1 MATEGENQFAD
12 TDILI
17 EIGHLANFSLH
28 AQNLGKAKEVL
39 TSLNVMRKYIY
50 NFPEHTLCLKKRPFW
65 SCLGGSIC
73 TGEPTWN
80 NTVKI
85 TLKIVWLHDSP

>member
-17 EIGHLANFSLH
+17 EIEHLANFSLH

-50 NFPEHTLCLKKRPFW
+50 NFPEQTLCLKKRPFDLV
-65 SCLGGSIC
+65 SVDRSAQ
-73 TGEPTWN
+73 EN
-80 NTVKI
+80 QRDI
-85 TLKIVWLHDSP
+85 TQSR